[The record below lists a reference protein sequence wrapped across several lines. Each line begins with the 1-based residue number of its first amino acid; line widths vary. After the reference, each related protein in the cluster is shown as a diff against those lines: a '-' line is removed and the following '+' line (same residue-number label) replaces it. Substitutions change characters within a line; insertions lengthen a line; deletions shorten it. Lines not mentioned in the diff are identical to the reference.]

1 MLSAGLMVGP
11 ALLGLVADLTTVQ
24 TALQAN
30 AIVLAVV
37 VTYFGLC
44 ARETRHLRPKPQTLK
59 AA

>member
-1 MLSAGLMVGP
+1 MVGP
-11 ALLGLVADLTTVQ
+11 ALLGFVADLTTVQ

-30 AIVLAVV
+30 AIALAVV

-44 ARETRHLRPKPQTLK
+44 AHETRHLRPKPQTLK